1 MDHRDQAFAG
11 VEYIRNIFGITSAH
25 ACIVMGSG
33 WSEAAP
39 LEEAE
44 AKIKYADIPA
54 LGKPEIQSHTG
65 ELYLL
70 RADDRNIL
78 LFAGRR
84 HWYEGAGWLPVC
96 MPAIAAK
103 QLSAPYLALTNSAG
117 SLNSKLQPGHI
128 AIIDDHIDMMGS
140 NPLLDPALQ
149 SASSTFPDQSQI
161 YDPELKNI
169 MAEILSGLGH
179 DPFRAVYLAT
189 SGPNYETPAEIRAFH
204 TMGADLVG
212 MSTVPEA
219 IVANAAGI
227 KVAAVS
233 LVSNRAAGLSDH
245 AISHREV
252 METAEN
258 TRPAMR
264 HLLKGIIEAIAGLSH
279 E

>member
-1 MDHRDQAFAG
+1 MDKENQALAG
-11 VEYIRNIFGITSAH
+11 VEHIRETLGITSVH

-33 WSEAAP
+33 WSQAAP
-39 LEEAE
+39 LDQSESS
-44 AKIKYADIPA
+44 IKYADIPG
-54 LGKPEIQSHTG
+54 LGNPETQSHQG
-65 ELYLL
+65 DLHLL
-70 RADDRNIL
+70 KTNGRNIL

-84 HWYEGAGWLPVC
+84 HLHEGAGWLPVC

-117 SLNSKLQPGHI
+117 SINSKLQPGRI
-128 AIIDDHIDMMGS
+128 AIIDDHINMMGS
-140 NPLLDPALQ
+140 NPLLDPAIQ
-149 SASSTFPDQSQI
+149 SAASTFPDQSQI
-161 YDPELKNI
+161 YDPQLKNI

-189 SGPNYETPAEIRAFH
+189 TGPNYETPAEIRAFH
-204 TMGADLVG
+204 TIGADLVG

-264 HLLKGIIEAIAGLSH
+264 HLLKGIIKAIAELSH

>member
-1 MDHRDQAFAG
+1 MDHRNQAFAG
-11 VEYIRNIFGITSAH
+11 VEYIRNIFGITSVH

-39 LEEAE
+39 LDEAE
-44 AKIKYADIPA
+44 ASIKYADIPA

-65 ELYLL
+65 KLHLL

-84 HWYEGAGWLPVC
+84 HWYEGSGWLPVC
-96 MPAIAAK
+96 LPAIAAK
-103 QLSAPYLALTNSAG
+103 QLSARYLVLTNSAG
-117 SLNSKLQPGHI
+117 SINSKLQPGQI
-128 AIIDDHIDMMGS
+128 AIIDDHINMIGN
-140 NPLLDPALQ
+140 NPLLDPSLRI
-149 SASSTFPDQSQI
+149 ASSVFPDQSEI
-161 YDPELKNI
+161 YNMELNGI
-169 MAEILSGLGH
+169 IAEILSGLGQA
-179 DPFRAVYLAT
+179 PFRGVYLAT
-189 SGPNYETPAEIRAFH
+189 SGPNYETPAEIRAFR

-233 LVSNRAAGLSDH
+233 LVSNLAAGLSGH
-245 AISHREV
+245 TISHGEV
-252 METAEN
+252 METAKN
-258 TRPAMR
+258 TRAKMQ
-264 HLLKGIIEAIAGLSH
+264 HLLKNIIKALAGLSY